1 MVIISARF
9 SVIEANIQALR
20 AELPTHVT
28 LVAVTKYAPIDSMV
42 RAYQAGIR
50 HFGESKVQTAQEK
63 QPPLAELK
71 NLTWHLIGHLQRNK
85 VKQALN
91 LFDWIHSLDR
101 LSLAEEIDRLIPV
114 VGKSP
119 QLLLQVKLAP
129 DPDKFGWEPEQL
141 LAELGELQKLT
152 HLNIVGLM
160 TILPQGTIGD
170 EAYQIFQRI
179 HPLRETLEQKGMHL
193 PHLSMGMSG
202 DYREAIKA
210 GATIVRIGSK
220 IFSASTPGG

>member
-9 SVIEANIQALR
+9 SVIETNVRLLR

-28 LVAVTKYAPIDSMV
+28 LVGVTKSASLADMI
-42 RAYQAGIR
+42 RAYECGVT
-50 HFGESKVQTAQEK
+50 HFGESKVQVAQEK
-63 QPPLAELK
+63 QPLLADLK

-91 LFDWIHSLDR
+91 LFDWIHSVDR

-152 HLNIVGLM
+152 NLNIVGLM
-160 TILPQGTIGD
+160 TILPQGTIG
-170 EAYQIFQRI
+170 EVAYQIFQRI
-179 HPLRETLEQKGMHL
+179 HPLRETLEQKGLHL

-220 IFSASTPGG
+220 IFSPPTPA